1 MTNTES
7 INFVLTL
14 VSILVTVISIICSV
28 FSFKAARKAK
38 QYKGEI
44 IKYKE
49 LLDLRTL
56 LDKFISESQNFQNR
70 TRKTDWYKG
79 QDSSLVITPFN
90 NVLLSFGEYYHLM
103 TNGVE
108 MQFKVHSLQEAIQ
121 NYSAFT
127 MNTRKTINRLIT
139 DIIELLQKD
148 TRSMTHEMLV
158 KS

>member
-14 VSILVTVISIICSV
+14 VSSLLTLISIICSV
-28 FSFKAARKAK
+28 FSFKSARKAQ

-79 QDSSLVITPFN
+79 QDASLVITPFN

-108 MQFKVHSLQEAIQ
+108 MQLKVHSLQEAIQ

-127 MNTRKTINRLIT
+127 MNTQKTINRLIT